1 MAPPGRSLRQGW
13 AFVELL
19 ARALVLT
26 GFWHDP
32 AVTKPEKRSFSP
44 FQSGLALVHTART
57 L

>member
-19 ARALVLT
+19 ARALVLRVF
-26 GFWHDP
+26 GMIRLSQNP
-32 AVTKPEKRSFSP
+32 KKRSFSP